1 MNKQEKELDTGKF
14 GQLSQKQQRL
24 IPFVCSAHT
33 VEEGCRRAGVSTV
46 TFYEYL
52 KDPVFS
58 GELKKARESAVCE
71 AMENLKSATTK
82 AVDQLVALLDSVDE
96 NVRRRASVDILTFV
110 TKWRELNEVESRL
123 ESIERVVLERR
134 TYQHNS

>member
-1 MNKQEKELDTGKF
+1 LNKQAKELDSGNF

-52 KDPVFS
+52 KDPLFS
-58 GELKKARESAVCE
+58 GELKKARDSTVSE
-71 AMENLKSATTK
+71 AMETLKNATTK
-82 AVDQLVALLDSVDE
+82 AVNELITLLDSKDE
-96 NVRRRASVDILTFV
+96 NIRRRAAVDVLSFI
-110 TKWRELNEVESRL
+110 TKWKEYNEIEDRL
-123 ESIERVVLERR
+123 VKIERIVVERR
-134 TYQHNS
+134 SYS